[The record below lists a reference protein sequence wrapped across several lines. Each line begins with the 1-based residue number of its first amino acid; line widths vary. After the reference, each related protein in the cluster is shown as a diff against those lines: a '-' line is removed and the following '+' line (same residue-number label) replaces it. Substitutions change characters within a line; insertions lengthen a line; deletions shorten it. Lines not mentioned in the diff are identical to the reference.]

1 MYVLEFSTKA
11 EKFLKKSDKHIALRI
26 LERLENLK
34 ENSVPSDAVFIGR
47 ESGDKVFR
55 YRIGDYRALYK
66 LKDSEKVIL
75 VTKIDKRPKVYDK

>member
-1 MYVLEFSTKA
+1 MYPLEFSTKA

-26 LERLENLK
+26 IERLEKLK
-34 ENSVPSDAVFIGR
+34 ENPVPSGVVFIGR
-47 ESGDKVFR
+47 EGENKVFR

-75 VTKIDKRPKVYDK
+75 ITKIDKRSRVYDR